1 MKNKSLIALLLL
13 AMVPLLFVG
22 CKPEVEPLEVND
34 SLLIGKWQK
43 ETNMQ
48 EYWRY
53 DADST
58 GETWDESEDVQEGE
72 GTKFNW
78 STEEDQLRLDL
89 YGEMGQHVYYD
100 YTVVTQTESRLE
112 WKDIYGNKQTFVRK
126 LS

>member
-1 MKNKSLIALLLL
+1 MKNRILAALLLL
-13 AMVPLLFVG
+13 AFMPMLLVS
-22 CKPEVEPLEVND
+22 CTEEVKPVEVND

-72 GTKFNW
+72 GIKFNW
-78 STEEDQLRLDL
+78 STEEDQLRLDF

-112 WKDIYGNKQTFVRK
+112 WKDIYGNKQVFLKK

>member
-1 MKNKSLIALLLL
+1 MKNKTLVALLLL
-13 AMVPLLFVG
+13 AFVPLLFVG
-22 CKPEVEPLEVND
+22 CTPEMEPLEVND
-34 SLLIGKWQK
+34 SLLVGKWVK
-43 ETNMQ
+43 ETNMH

-78 STEEDQLRLDL
+78 TTKDDQLRLDM

-112 WKDIYGNKQTFVRK
+112 WKDLYGNKQSFVKK
-126 LS
+126 LL